1 MMREH
6 SKVITKWMFR
16 ACLSITGHISL
27 VNSDKQTYMSVYYFD
42 RLTQLPDGRMVMQW
56 IANPFTLVRFQFG
69 YPILKRPP
77 PPKTEQSDLT

>member
-27 VNSDKQTYMSVYYFD
+27 VNSDKQTYTSVYYE
-42 RLTQLPDGRMVMQW
+42 RVSITQLPDGRMVMQW

-77 PPKTEQSDLT
+77 PQKLSKVT